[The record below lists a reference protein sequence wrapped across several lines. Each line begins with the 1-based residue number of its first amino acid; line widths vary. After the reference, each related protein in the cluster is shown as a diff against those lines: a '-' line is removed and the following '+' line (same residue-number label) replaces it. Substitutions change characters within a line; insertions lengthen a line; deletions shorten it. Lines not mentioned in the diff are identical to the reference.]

1 MPLVFEEP
9 PESLCI
15 IRLSAIGDCVHTL
28 PVVRSIQAAW
38 PDTRITWIIGKTEYA
53 LFEGVNGIEFIIF
66 DKSKGLRALMDV
78 RRQLRGRRFPLL
90 LHMHA
95 SMRANLVSLMVRA
108 RLRIG
113 FDRSRARDR
122 QWLFTNH
129 KIPALPRQHVMD
141 GLFGFA
147 NEIGIERGEVV
158 WDLPLVNADREYA
171 RSKLSGNRPVCVISP
186 CSSQRFRNFRNWRQE
201 HYIALTRHMQS
212 RFDAQVILTGGPT
225 DLEHEYGRGITA
237 GSATPVLN
245 LIGQTSLKQLAA
257 LLERA
262 DLLICPDS
270 GPAHMAN
277 AVGTPVIGLYATS
290 NCHRTGPYDN
300 QHLVVDAYPE
310 AVKRELGKP
319 VDALRWGQRVR
330 NPDAMDLIRLEDV
343 CAKVDEVLGS
353 LPERL

>member
-28 PVVRSIQAAW
+28 SVVRSIQAAW
-38 PDTRITWIIGKTEYA
+38 PRTRITWIIGKTEYA
-53 LFEGVNGIEFIIF
+53 LFEGAYGIEFIIF
-66 DKSKGLRALMDV
+66 DKSKGWRALMDV
-78 RRQLRGRRFPLL
+78 RRQLRGRHFPLL

-95 SMRANLVSLMVRA
+95 SMRANLVSLLVHA
-108 RLRIG
+108 RKRIG
-113 FDRSRARDR
+113 FDRPRARDR

-129 KIPALPRQHVMD
+129 KIPALPQQHVMD

-147 NEIGIERGEVV
+147 NELGIERGEGV
-158 WDLPLVNADREYA
+158 WDLPLADADRDYA
-171 RSKLSGNRPVCVISP
+171 GSMASANQPVCVISP
-186 CSSQRFRNFRNWRQE
+186 CSSERFRNFRNWSRE
-201 HYIALTRHMQS
+201 NYIAVTRYMQS
-212 RFDAQVILTGGPT
+212 THNAQVILTGGPT
-225 DLEHEYGRGITA
+225 DLEHEYGRAITA
-237 GSATPVLN
+237 DTDTSVLN

-270 GPAHMAN
+270 GPAHIAN

-290 NCHRTGPYDN
+290 NRYRTGPYDS

-310 AVKRELGKP
+310 AVQRELGQP
-319 VDALRWGQRVR
+319 VEALRWGQRVR
-330 NPDAMDLIRLEDV
+330 APDAMDLIGVDDV
-343 CAKVDEVLGS
+343 YAKVDEVLGA
-353 LPERL
+353 LQEQR

>member
-28 PVVRSIQAAW
+28 SVVRSIQAAW
-38 PDTRITWIIGKTEYA
+38 PRTRITWIIGKTEYGLLA
-53 LFEGVNGIEFIIF
+53 GTNGIEFIIF
-66 DKSKGLRALMDV
+66 DKSHGWRALMDV
-78 RRQLRGRRFPLL
+78 RRQLRGRCFPLL

-95 SMRANLVSLMVRA
+95 SMRANLVSLVVHAKR
-108 RLRIG
+108 RIG
-113 FDRSRARDR
+113 FDRQRARDR

-129 KIPALPRQHVMD
+129 KIPALPQQHVMD
-141 GLFGFA
+141 GMLGFA
-147 NEIGIERGEVV
+147 SELGIRRDEVA
-158 WDLPLVNADREYA
+158 WDLPLSDEDRDYA
-171 RSKLSGNRPVCVISP
+171 RSVASVDQPVCVISP
-186 CSSQRFRNFRNWRQE
+186 CSSDRFRNFRNWSRE
-201 HYIALTRHMQS
+201 NYILAIRYLQS
-212 RFDAQVILTGGPT
+212 SHNAQVVLTGGPS
-225 DLEHEYGRGITA
+225 DIELEYGRAITA
-237 GSATPVLN
+237 GTEVPVLN

-270 GPAHMAN
+270 GPAHIAT

-290 NCHRTGPYDN
+290 NRHRTGPYGS

-310 AVKRELGKP
+310 AVKREFGKA

-330 NPDAMDLIRLEDV
+330 SPDAMNIIRVEAV
-343 CAKVDEVLGS
+343 CAKVDEVLGVGAAE
-353 LPERL
+353 P